1 MRFVKEADDSD
12 KVPTLKQKQYAD
24 YKLSSTEWE
33 HLVRIHQ
40 VLQVSSKEQWQLEHV
55 MSLQL
60 TDSTTF

>member
-33 HLVRIHQ
+33 HLVRIHR